1 MLITLFTILLLGG
14 SSTTGLLDFIG
25 DARDETKV
33 VVADDGRRAEA
44 LGTFKTIKKI
54 TESRNKQVKN
64 SAKELSTVLA
74 SPDLYDADIDKVWF
88 VYFETVEN
96 YTAEM
101 LDLRYELQEQI
112 TREEWEQ
119 IFPAE

>member
-25 DARDETKV
+25 DARDEAKV
-33 VVADDGRRAEA
+33 VVADDDRRVEA
-44 LGTFKTIKKI
+44 LGTFKSIKKL

-74 SPDLYDADIDKVWF
+74 SPELYDADIDKAWF

-96 YTAEM
+96 HNAEI
-101 LDLRYELQEQI
+101 LDLRYELQEHI

>member
-25 DARDETKV
+25 EARDEAKV
-33 VVADDGRRAEA
+33 VVADDDRRAEA
-44 LGTFKTIKKI
+44 LGTFKTIKKL

-64 SAKELSTVLA
+64 SAKELSTLLA
-74 SPDLYDADIDKVWF
+74 SPDLYNADIDKAWF

-96 YTAEM
+96 HNAEM

-112 TREEWEQ
+112 TRDEWER

>member
-25 DARDETKV
+25 DARDEAKV
-33 VVADDGRRAEA
+33 VVADDDRRAEA
-44 LGTFKTIKKI
+44 LGTFKTIKKL

-64 SAKELSTVLA
+64 SAKELSTLLA
-74 SPDLYDADIDKVWF
+74 SPDLYNADIDKAWF

-96 YTAEM
+96 HNAEM

-112 TREEWEQ
+112 TRDEWER

>member
-1 MLITLFTILLLGG
+1 MLIALFTILLLGG

-25 DARDETKV
+25 DARDEAKV
-33 VVADDGRRAEA
+33 VVVDDDRRAEA
-44 LGTFKTIKKI
+44 LGTLKSIKKV

-74 SPDLYDADIDKVWF
+74 SRELYDADIDKAWF

-96 YTAEM
+96 YNAEI

-112 TREEWEQ
+112 TRQEWER

>member
-25 DARDETKV
+25 DARDEAKV
-33 VVADDGRRAEA
+33 VVADDDRRAEA
-44 LGTFKTIKKI
+44 LGTFKTIKKL

-64 SAKELSTVLA
+64 SAKELSKVLA
-74 SPDLYDADIDKVWF
+74 SPDLYNADIDKTWF

-96 YTAEM
+96 HNAEI
-101 LDLRYELQEQI
+101 LDLRYELQEHI

>member
-25 DARDETKV
+25 DARDEAKV
-33 VVADDGRRAEA
+33 VVADDDRRVEA
-44 LGTFKTIKKI
+44 LGTFKSIKKL

-74 SPDLYDADIDKVWF
+74 SPELYDADIDKAWF

-96 YTAEM
+96 HNAEM
-101 LDLRYELQEQI
+101 LDLRYELQEHI
-112 TREEWEQ
+112 TREEWER

>member
-25 DARDETKV
+25 DARDEAKV
-33 VVADDGRRAEA
+33 VIADDDRRAEA
-44 LGTFKTIKKI
+44 LGNFKTIKKL

-74 SPDLYDADIDKVWF
+74 SPELYDADIDKAWF

-96 YTAEM
+96 HNAEI
-101 LDLRYELQEQI
+101 LDLRYELQEHI

>member
-25 DARDETKV
+25 DARDEAKV
-33 VVADDGRRAEA
+33 VIEDDDRRAEA
-44 LGTFKTIKKI
+44 LGTFKTIKKL

-64 SAKELSTVLA
+64 SAKELSTLLA
-74 SPDLYDADIDKVWF
+74 SPDLYNADIDKAWF

-96 YTAEM
+96 HNAEM

-112 TREEWEQ
+112 TRDEWER

>member
-25 DARDETKV
+25 DARDEAKV
-33 VVADDGRRAEA
+33 VIADDDRRAEA
-44 LGTFKTIKKI
+44 LGNFKTIKKL

-74 SPDLYDADIDKVWF
+74 SRELYDADIDKAWF

-96 YTAEM
+96 HNAEI
-101 LDLRYELQEQI
+101 LDLRYKLQEQI
-112 TREEWEQ
+112 TREEWER

>member
-25 DARDETKV
+25 DARDEAKV
-33 VVADDGRRAEA
+33 VIADDDRRAEA
-44 LGTFKTIKKI
+44 LGNFKTIKKL

-74 SPDLYDADIDKVWF
+74 SPELYDADIDKAWF

-96 YTAEM
+96 HNAEM
-101 LDLRYELQEQI
+101 LDLRYELQDQI
-112 TREEWEQ
+112 TGEEWER